1 MHCMIESFCDI
12 ENDMTARGPYR
23 IPSINALISFESAA
37 RYGNFSWAA
46 SELATSQPAVSRHIA
61 SLENQLATQLFKRS
75 PSGVTLTEA
84 GQRLFDAAVAGLGV
98 IHAGA
103 AETSRLTSG
112 KQLVIACAH
121 DLSHLVVFA
130 RYQALKDSLGE
141 GIRIRLLTFRNHP
154 KDTPI
159 DSFADV
165 MLIWSRTDQASI
177 APAGDTAWVFPEEVQ
192 LICSPE
198 YAATHAETLGGP
210 IAGWGGLTFLDL
222 RRPNRGWASWSEW
235 FARAGHP
242 AAAPRYEAF
251 DDYIQVLEAA
261 ATGLGIALGWR
272 NFMGRYLNSGAVV
285 MLDDAF
291 VEFDGG
297 LFVTLT
303 PKGRTNPAARTCF
316 SFFKHWV
323 QQ

>member
-1 MHCMIESFCDI
+1 
-12 ENDMTARGPYR
+12 MTARGPYR
-23 IPSINALISFESAA
+23 IPSINALISFESVARHGSFTRAA
-37 RYGNFSWAA
+37 R
-46 SELATSQPAVSRHIA
+46 ELATSQPAISRHIA
-61 SLENQLATQLFKRS
+61 TLENRVAAKLFERS

-84 GQRLFDAAVAGLGV
+84 GQRLLDAAVAGLSV

-103 AETSRLTSG
+103 AETSRLSSG
-112 KQLVIACAH
+112 KQVVIACVH

-130 RYQALKDSLGE
+130 RYNALKHSLGE
-141 GIRIRLLTFRNHP
+141 GIRIRMLTFRNNP

-159 DSFADV
+159 DPFADV
-165 MLIWSRTDQASI
+165 MLIWNRTDQASV
-177 APAGDTAWVFPEEVQ
+177 ALAGDTARVFPEEVQ

-210 IAGWGGLTFLDL
+210 IAGWGALTFLDL
-222 RRPNRGWASWSEW
+222 RRSNLGWASWSEW

-242 AAAPRYEAF
+242 APPPRYEAF
-251 DDYIQVLEAA
+251 DGYIQVLEAA

-272 NFMGRYLNSGAVV
+272 NFMGRYLETGAVV

-303 PKGRTNPAARTCF
+303 AKGRTNPAARTCF
-316 SFFKHWV
+316 SFFKHWA

>member
-1 MHCMIESFCDI
+1 M
-12 ENDMTARGPYR
+12 
-23 IPSINALISFESAA
+23 
-37 RYGNFSWAA
+37 
-46 SELATSQPAVSRHIA
+46 
-61 SLENQLATQLFKRS
+61 
-75 PSGVTLTEA
+75 TLTEA
-84 GQRLFDAAVAGLGV
+84 GKRLFDAAVAGLGV

-103 AETSRLTSG
+103 AETSRLPSG
-112 KQLVIACAH
+112 KQVVIACPH

-130 RYQALKDSLGE
+130 RYNALKDSLGE

-154 KDTPI
+154 KETPI
-159 DSFADV
+159 DPFADV
-165 MLIWSRTDQASI
+165 MLIWSRADQASI
-177 APAGDTAWVFPEEVQ
+177 APAGDTARVFAEEVQ

-210 IAGWGGLTFLDL
+210 ISGWGGLTFLYL

-242 AAAPRYEAF
+242 AAAPRYESF
-251 DDYIQVLEAA
+251 DSYIQVLEAA

-272 NFMGRYLNSGAVV
+272 NCMGRYLDTGAVV
-285 MLDDAF
+285 ILGDAF

-303 PKGRTNPAARTCF
+303 ARGRTNPAARTCF
-316 SFFKHWV
+316 SFFKHWA